1 MTKDFGMSAV
11 LLAPQ
16 TAPPD
21 DMLYEVIDGQYV
33 EKSVGAYSSWLALQL
48 YRLLDAYITQHRL
61 GIAVTEMVFILDAER
76 DLRRR
81 PDVAFVSAEKWPV
94 GQPPPPEGD
103 WAVIPDLAVE
113 VLSPREETRHSLK
126 KINEYF
132 QYGVQEVWL
141 AIPESRMVYCYADAN
156 AARILHAADV
166 LTTPLVPGWSL
177 EVGKWLPV
185 IAAATPPKP

>member
-1 MTKDFGMSAV
+1 LTKDFGMSAL

-16 TAPPD
+16 TFPPD

-33 EKSVGAYSSWLALQL
+33 EKPVGAYSTWLAFEFATWLH
-48 YRLLDAYITQHRL
+48 AHCKTHGL
-61 GIAVTEMVFILDAER
+61 GHVVTEMVFILDTER

-81 PDVAFVSAEKWPV
+81 PDVAFVSAQKWPV

-113 VLSPREETRHSLK
+113 VLSPREETRHSLR

-156 AARILHAADV
+156 SARILHAKDV
-166 LTTPLVPGWSL
+166 LSTPLVPGWSL

-185 IAAATPPKP
+185 IAASPSKP